1 MLNLRLPDSCY
12 ISPLGF
18 AVGDL
23 LHLKPSHLAKFQG
36 EALGTI
42 RDPTVQNPGNN
53 GVVSYYHIISYH
65 HDNSVSAKEVTV
77 VD

>member
-42 RDPTVQNPGNN
+42 RDPTVKNPGNN
-53 GVVSYYHIISYH
+53 GISWGFH
-65 HDNSVSAKEVTV
+65 RDLTIKPHDFIGFLG
-77 VD
+77 D